1 MRWSPQGTY
10 LATFHKQGIAL
21 WGAEDFKRLGRFSHT
36 GVSLIDFSP
45 DERCAC
51 CHCKCLCDY

>member
-45 DERCAC
+45 DER
-51 CHCKCLCDY
+51 